1 MSAKI
6 TVENLYKVFGPD
18 PREGMRL
25 LDEGL
30 DKEEIFERTGNTV
43 GVRDASFAIEEGEI
57 FVVMGL
63 SGSGKSTIV
72 RMLNRL
78 IDATA
83 GRVCGI

>member
-1 MSAKI
+1 VSTKI
-6 TVENLYKVFGPD
+6 EVKNLFKVFGPN
-18 PREGMRL
+18 PAEGMRL

-30 DKEEIFERTGNTV
+30 DKDAIFEKTGNTV
-43 GVRDASFAIEEGEI
+43 GVRDASFSIQEGEI

-83 GRVCGI
+83 GQV